1 MRKCGRWAR
10 AGVCSRKNFRPRKL
24 WRNRRGTR
32 EVLGGMKAKSSLLA
46 ATAASVVLFAGC
58 AGTGP
63 NTQRGAVGGA
73 ALGAIAGAI
82 IGNNSGSGNAAS
94 GALIGAAAGGLAG
107 GAMGNAT
114 DHERGTIYRSE
125 AEATTT
131 IVVNEPPPPPPHR
144 EDRRYER
151 PYSEAVWIDGYWAYS
166 GNGRYTWVEGRWER
180 PPERYRTYVA
190 PHWQRHRGG
199 YVYVE
204 GYWRG

>member
-1 MRKCGRWAR
+1 MNTK
-10 AGVCSRKNFRPRKL
+10 
-24 WRNRRGTR
+24 TY
-32 EVLGGMKAKSSLLA
+32 LLL
-46 ATAASVVLFAGC
+46 ATAATSIFLSGC

-73 ALGAIAGAI
+73 ALGALAGAI

-107 GAMGNAT
+107 GAMGNAA
-114 DHERGTIYRSE
+114 DHERGTLDRSE
-125 AEATTT
+125 TEATTN
-131 IVVNEPPPPPPHR
+131 IYVEQPPAPPPR
-144 EDRRYER
+144 ERVVVERYPAPSR
-151 PYSEAVWIDGYWAYS
+151 EAVWVDGYWAYS
-166 GNGRYTWVEGRWER
+166 GNGRYVWVEGRWEH

-190 PHWQRHRGG
+190 PHWKRHPRGG